1 MPVSSVIVRKSE
13 TANSDDLSSEL
24 ASLDGATL
32 KHVEGD
38 SFAVLIDVPTQSE
51 EKVLWNTLETI
62 EGVTHVDL
70 IYHNFED
77 VNE

>member
-38 SFAVLIDVPTQSE
+38 SFFVLIDVPTQSE
-51 EKVLWNTLETI
+51 EKSYGIPLKR
-62 EGVTHVDL
+62 
-70 IYHNFED
+70 
-77 VNE
+77 